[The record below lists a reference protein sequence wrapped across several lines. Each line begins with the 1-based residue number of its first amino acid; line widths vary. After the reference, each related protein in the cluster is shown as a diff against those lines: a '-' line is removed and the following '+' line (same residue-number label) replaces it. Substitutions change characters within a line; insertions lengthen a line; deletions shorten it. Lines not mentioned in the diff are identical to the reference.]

1 MSSSLPSGE
10 SAVDTSGTGFTAV
23 EKRPPRARAA
33 GSVDLSV
40 VIPAFNEASRLGE
53 TLQRVLPYLERRGRS
68 FEVLVVDDGSADAT
82 VEVAS
87 EYTHRGVWVLELSR
101 NRGKGAALRHGV
113 VASSG
118 AKVLLCDA
126 DLSTPIEELEK
137 LEPRLAEAKLVL
149 GSRDVDGAQV
159 ELHQPWH
166 RELMGKVFNLLIRA
180 LGFGD
185 FRDTQCGFK
194 LMDGAAAR
202 DLFPA
207 LTVER
212 FAYDV
217 ELVWEAQRRGWP
229 VVEVG
234 VVWRDSP
241 VSRVR
246 PLADAPRM
254 LRDVLRVRFGRRQS
268 PAQRVEAAPGAAGA
282 SGRSRA

>member
-1 MSSSLPSGE
+1 VRVSI
-10 SAVDTSGTGFTAV
+10 
-23 EKRPPRARAA
+23 
-33 GSVDLSV
+33 
-40 VIPAFNEASRLGE
+40 VIPCFNEEKTVEALVEAVCASELPDKEIILVDDASTDSTFEIVSTKLAGRID
-53 TLQRVLPYLERRGRS
+53 RVLRHE
-68 FEVLVVDDGSADAT
+68 
-82 VEVAS
+82 
-87 EYTHRGVWVLELSR
+87 R

-137 LEPRLAEAKLVL
+137 LEPFLAKAKLVL
-149 GSRDVDGAQV
+149 GSRDVLGANV

-194 LMDGAAAR
+194 LMDGVAAR
-202 DLFPA
+202 QLFPL
-207 LTVER
+207 LTIER

-217 ELVWEAQRRGWP
+217 ELVWEAQRRGWK
-229 VVEVG
+229 VAEVG
-234 VVWRDSP
+234 VEWHDSP

-246 PLADAPRM
+246 PLHDAPQM
-254 LRDVLRVRFGRRQS
+254 LRDVLRVRFRR
-268 PAQRVEAAPGAAGA
+268 A
-282 SGRSRA
+282 

>member
-1 MSSSLPSGE
+1 MTEPRP
-10 SAVDTSGTGFTAV
+10 TAGA
-23 EKRPPRARAA
+23 PPVNAA
-33 GSVDLSV
+33 KEIDLSV
-40 VIPAFNEASRLGE
+40 VIPAFNEASRLGDSLE
-53 TLQRVLPYLERRGRS
+53 QLLPYLEKRRQP
-68 FEVLVVDDGSADAT
+68 FEVLVVDDGSADTTAD
-82 VEVAS
+82 VARQ
-87 EYTHRGVWVLELSR
+87 YAHRGVWVLELSR

-126 DLSTPIEELEK
+126 DLSTPIEEVSK
-137 LEPRLAEAKLVL
+137 LEPFLAEAKLVL
-149 GSRDVDGAQV
+149 GSRDVEGAQV

-202 DLFPA
+202 DLFPE
-207 LTVER
+207 LTIER

-217 ELVWEAQRRGWP
+217 ELVWEAQRRGWR

-246 PLADAPRM
+246 PMADAPRM
-254 LRDVLRVRFGRRQS
+254 LRDVLRVRFGRRKR
-268 PAQRVEAAPGAAGA
+268 PAQRVAPAAGTA
-282 SGRSRA
+282 GANGRSRA

>member
-1 MSSSLPSGE
+1 MQDPRETSPAPPLP
-10 SAVDTSGTGFTAV
+10 AAAATPT
-23 EKRPPRARAA
+23 RQRARTA
-33 GSVDLSV
+33 GAVDLSV

-53 TLQRVLPYLERRGRS
+53 TLERVLPYLERRGKS

-126 DLSTPIEELEK
+126 DLSTPIEELET
-137 LEPRLAEAKLVL
+137 LEPHLAKAKLVL
-149 GSRDVDGAQV
+149 GSRDVEGANV

-202 DLFPA
+202 DLFPE
-207 LTVER
+207 LTIER

-246 PLADAPRM
+246 PMADAPRM
-254 LRDVLRVRFGRRQS
+254 LRDVLRVRFRRRR
-268 PAQRVEAAPGAAGA
+268 PALGQRVEQSAP
-282 SGRSRA
+282 

>member
-1 MSSSLPSGE
+1 MTEP
-10 SAVDTSGTGFTAV
+10 
-23 EKRPPRARAA
+23 RPKAGPPPAGAA
-33 GSVDLSV
+33 KEIDLSV

-53 TLQRVLPYLERRGRS
+53 TLERVLSYLERRGKS

-126 DLSTPIEELEK
+126 DLSTPIEELET
-137 LEPRLAEAKLVL
+137 LEPYLAKAKLVL
-149 GSRDVDGAQV
+149 GSRDVEGARV

-166 RELMGKVFNLLIRA
+166 RELMGKVFNLLIRM

-194 LMDGAAAR
+194 LMNGPAAR
-202 DLFPA
+202 DLFPE
-207 LTVER
+207 LTIER

-217 ELVWEAQRRGWP
+217 ELVWEVRRRGWGIA
-229 VVEVG
+229 EVG
-234 VVWRDSP
+234 VAWRDSP

-246 PLADAPRM
+246 PWADAPQM
-254 LRDVLRVRFGRRQS
+254 LRDVLHVRFRRKKA
-268 PAQRVEAAPGAAGA
+268 PAQRVEAAAGAAGA
-282 SGRSRA
+282 NGRSRV

>member
-1 MSSSLPSGE
+1 MTEPSPQAG
-10 SAVDTSGTGFTAV
+10 
-23 EKRPPRARAA
+23 PPPVNAA
-33 GSVDLSV
+33 KEIDLSV
-40 VIPAFNEASRLGE
+40 VIPAFNEASRLGDS
-53 TLQRVLPYLERRGRS
+53 LAQLLPYLERRQKP

-82 VEVAS
+82 SEVAAQ
-87 EYTHRGVWVLELSR
+87 YAHRGVWVLELAR

-118 AKVLLCDA
+118 RQVLLCDA
-126 DLSTPIEELEK
+126 DMSTPIEELER
-137 LEPRLAEAKLVL
+137 LEPRLQDARLVL
-149 GSRDVDGAQV
+149 GSRDIAGARV

-166 RELMGKVFNLLIRA
+166 RELMGKAFNLFIRA
-180 LGFGD
+180 LGFGQ

-202 DLFPA
+202 ELFPE

-217 ELVWEAQRRGWP
+217 ELVWEAQQRGWR

-234 VVWRDSP
+234 VAWRDSP

-246 PLADAPRM
+246 PWSDAPQM
-254 LRDVLRVRFGRRQS
+254 VRDVLRVRFRRRPDAAQRAEMPDPSAGDESGRR
-268 PAQRVEAAPGAAGA
+268 RV
-282 SGRSRA
+282 